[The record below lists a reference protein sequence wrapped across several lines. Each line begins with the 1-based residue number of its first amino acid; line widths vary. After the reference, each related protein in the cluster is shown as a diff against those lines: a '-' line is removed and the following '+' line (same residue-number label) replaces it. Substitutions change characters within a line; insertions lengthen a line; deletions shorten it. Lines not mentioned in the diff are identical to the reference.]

1 MMKSGKFIALALIGI
16 STFAISATT
25 VFAADA
31 AAGKA
36 KAAVCGG
43 CHGADGISMA
53 PDIPNLK
60 GQKEVYL
67 KKAIGD
73 YKSGMRKNPIMAS
86 MVGNLSDADA
96 ADIAAY
102 FSSLK

>member
-1 MMKSGKFIALALIGI
+1 MIKPGKFFALALLGI
-16 STFAISATT
+16 STLAISATT
-25 VFAADA
+25 AFAADA

-36 KAAVCGG
+36 KAAACGG
-43 CHGADGISMA
+43 CHGANGISMS
-53 PDIPNLK
+53 PEIPNLK
-60 GQKEVYL
+60 GQKEAYL
-67 KKAIGD
+67 VKAIGD

-86 MVGNLSDADA
+86 MVGTISDADA